1 MTKASAESNRGFQSK
16 NAPRIAVVGAG
27 AMGSVY
33 AGLFAEAGYQT
44 SVVDLWGGHIT
55 AIGANGLHLEG
66 ASGDRII
73 NGITAVHQIAD
84 LGPIDLFVIATKAN
98 GVGSAAAE
106 IAKIMQPDAL
116 VLTIQNGLGAGER
129 IAQFMP
135 TDNVLLGVAEGFGAS
150 IKGPGHIHHNAM
162 RQIRIGE
169 MDGGMTDRL
178 VWVESLWQ
186 GAGFKAKAFAD
197 IHQLVWEKFICNVM
211 CSAPSVAF
219 DCTIGQLFSD
229 DDRRAVALGCML
241 EAYEIGRARGVAFSF
256 SDAVAY
262 GTKFAADMP
271 NANPSMR
278 LDHMAGKRSEI
289 DAING
294 MVPVLGREMGIKTP
308 YNDTLVALVR
318 AREANFAG

>member
-1 MTKASAESNRGFQSK
+1 MTKSRSENM
-16 NAPRIAVVGAG
+16 NMPRIAIVGTG

-33 AGLFAEAGYQT
+33 AGLFAEAGYQI
-44 SVVDLWGGHIT
+44 SVVDLWQEHMT
-55 AIGANGLHLEG
+55 AIGKTGLHLEG
-66 ASGDRII
+66 ASGDRVICGI
-73 NGITAVHQIAD
+73 NAVYQIAD
-84 LGPIDLFVIATKAN
+84 LGPIDLYVIATKAN
-98 GVGSAAAE
+98 GVAGAAAE
-106 IAKIMQPDAL
+106 IAKVMQPDSL

-129 IAQFMP
+129 IAQYMP

-169 MDGGMTDRL
+169 MGGGMTDRL
-178 VWVESLWQ
+178 AWVEALWQ
-186 GAGFKAKAFAD
+186 AAGFKAAAFAD

-219 DCTIGQLFSD
+219 DCTIGELFND
-229 DDRRAVALGCML
+229 EDRRIVALGCML
-241 EAYEIGRARGVAFSF
+241 EAYEIGLAKNIAFSF
-256 SDAVAY
+256 DDAVAY
-262 GTKFAADMP
+262 GVKFAADMP
-271 NANPSMR
+271 HASPSMR
-278 LDHMAGKRSEI
+278 LDHLAGKRSEI

-318 AREANFAG
+318 AREASFA

>member
-1 MTKASAESNRGFQSK
+1 M
-16 NAPRIAVVGAG
+16 
-27 AMGSVY
+27 
-33 AGLFAEAGYQT
+33 
-44 SVVDLWGGHIT
+44 T
-55 AIGANGLHLEG
+55 AIGKTGLHLEG
-66 ASGDRII
+66 ASGDRVIGGI
-73 NGITAVHQIAD
+73 NAVHQIAD
-84 LGPIDLFVIATKAN
+84 LGPIDLYVIATKAN
-98 GVGSAAAE
+98 GVAGAAAE
-106 IAKIMQPDAL
+106 IAKVMQPGSL

-129 IAQFMP
+129 IAQYMP

-169 MDGGMTDRL
+169 MNGGMTDRL

-186 GAGFKAKAFAD
+186 AAGFKAAAFAD

-219 DCTIGQLFSD
+219 DCTIGELFND
-229 DDRRAVALGCML
+229 EDRRIVALGCML
-241 EAYEIGRARGVAFSF
+241 EAYEIGLAKNIAFSF
-256 SDAVAY
+256 DDAVAY
-262 GTKFAADMP
+262 GIKFAADMP
-271 NANPSMR
+271 HASPSMR
-278 LDHMAGKRSEI
+278 LDHLAGKRSEI

-318 AREANFAG
+318 AREASFA

>member
-1 MTKASAESNRGFQSK
+1 MNM
-16 NAPRIAVVGAG
+16 PRIAIVGTG

-33 AGLFAEAGYQT
+33 AGLFAEAGYQI
-44 SVVDLWGGHIT
+44 SVVDLWQEHMT
-55 AIGANGLHLEG
+55 AIGKTGLHLEG
-66 ASGDRII
+66 ASGDRVIGGI
-73 NGITAVHQIAD
+73 NAVHQIAD
-84 LGPIDLFVIATKAN
+84 LGPIDLYVIATKAN
-98 GVGSAAAE
+98 GVAEAAAE
-106 IAKIMQPDAL
+106 IAKVMQPDSLA
-116 VLTIQNGLGAGER
+116 LTIQNGLGAGER
-129 IAQFMP
+129 IAQYMP

-169 MDGGMTDRL
+169 MGGGMTDRL

-186 GAGFKAKAFAD
+186 AAGFKATAFAD

-219 DCTIGQLFSD
+219 DCTIGELFND
-229 DDRRAVALGCML
+229 EDRRIVALGCML
-241 EAYEIGRARGVAFSF
+241 EAYEIGLAKKIAFSF
-256 SDAVAY
+256 DDAVAY
-262 GTKFAADMP
+262 GVKFAADMP
-271 NANPSMR
+271 HASPSMR
-278 LDHMAGKRSEI
+278 LDHLAGKRSEI

-318 AREANFAG
+318 AREASFA

>member
-1 MTKASAESNRGFQSK
+1 MTKLSSK
-16 NAPRIAVVGAG
+16 NKNVPRIAIVGAG

-33 AGLFAEAGYQT
+33 AGLFAEAGYQI
-44 SVVDLWGGHIT
+44 SVVDLWQEHIT
-55 AIGANGLHLEG
+55 AIGKTGLHLEG
-66 ASGDRII
+66 ASGDRVIG
-73 NGITAVHQIAD
+73 GITAIHQIAD
-84 LGPIDLFVIATKAN
+84 LGTIDLFVIATKAN
-98 GVGSAAAE
+98 GVGGAAAE
-106 IAKIMQPDAL
+106 IAKVMQPDSL
-116 VLTIQNGLGAGER
+116 VLTIQNGLGAGDR
-129 IAQFMP
+129 IAQYMP

-186 GAGFKAKAFAD
+186 AAGFKAAAFAD

-219 DCTIGQLFSD
+219 DCTIGELFND
-229 DDRRAVALGCML
+229 EDRRIVALGCML
-241 EAYEIGRARGVAFSF
+241 EAYEIGLAKKIAFSF
-256 SDAVAY
+256 DDAVAY
-262 GTKFAADMP
+262 GVKFAADMP
-271 NANPSMR
+271 NASPSMR
-278 LDHMAGKRSEI
+278 LDHLAGKRSEI

-318 AREANFAG
+318 AREASFA

>member
-1 MTKASAESNRGFQSK
+1 MNM
-16 NAPRIAVVGAG
+16 PRIAIVGTG

-33 AGLFAEAGYQT
+33 AGLFAEAGYQI
-44 SVVDLWGGHIT
+44 SVVDLWQEHMT
-55 AIGANGLHLEG
+55 AIGKTGLHLEG
-66 ASGDRII
+66 ASGDRVICGI
-73 NGITAVHQIAD
+73 NAVHQIAD
-84 LGPIDLFVIATKAN
+84 LGPIDLYVIATKAN
-98 GVGSAAAE
+98 GVAGAAAE
-106 IAKIMQPDAL
+106 IAKVMQPDSL

-129 IAQFMP
+129 IAQYMP

-169 MDGGMTDRL
+169 MGGGMTDRL

-186 GAGFKAKAFAD
+186 AAGFKATAFAD

-219 DCTIGQLFSD
+219 DCTIGELFSD
-229 DDRRAVALGCML
+229 EDRRIVALGCML
-241 EAYEIGRARGVAFSF
+241 EAYEIGLAKKIAFSF
-256 SDAVAY
+256 DDAVAY
-262 GTKFAADMP
+262 GVKFAADMP
-271 NANPSMR
+271 HASPSMR
-278 LDHMAGKRSEI
+278 LDHLAGKRSEI

-318 AREANFAG
+318 AREASFA

>member
-1 MTKASAESNRGFQSK
+1 MNM
-16 NAPRIAVVGAG
+16 PRIAIVGTG

-33 AGLFAEAGYQT
+33 AGLFAEAGYQI
-44 SVVDLWGGHIT
+44 SVVDLWQEHMT
-55 AIGANGLHLEG
+55 AIGKTGLHLEG
-66 ASGDRII
+66 ASGDRVICGI
-73 NGITAVHQIAD
+73 NAVHQIAD
-84 LGPIDLFVIATKAN
+84 LGPIDLYVIATKAN
-98 GVGSAAAE
+98 GVGGAAAE
-106 IAKIMQPDAL
+106 IAKVMQPGSL

-129 IAQFMP
+129 IAQYMP

-169 MDGGMTDRL
+169 MGGGMTDRL

-186 GAGFKAKAFAD
+186 AAGFKATAFAD

-219 DCTIGQLFSD
+219 DCTIGELFND
-229 DDRRAVALGCML
+229 KDRRIVALGCML
-241 EAYEIGRARGVAFSF
+241 EAYEIGLAKNIAFSF
-256 SDAVAY
+256 DDAVAY
-262 GTKFAADMP
+262 GVKFAADMP
-271 NANPSMR
+271 HASPSMR
-278 LDHMAGKRSEI
+278 LDHLAGKRSEI

-318 AREANFAG
+318 AREASFD